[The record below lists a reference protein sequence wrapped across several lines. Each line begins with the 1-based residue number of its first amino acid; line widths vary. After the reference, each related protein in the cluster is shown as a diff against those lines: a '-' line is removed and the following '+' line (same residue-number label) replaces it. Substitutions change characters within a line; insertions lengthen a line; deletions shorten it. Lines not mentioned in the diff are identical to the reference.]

1 MQIPGFKVVRLIA
14 EGGMATV
21 YLAIQE
27 SLGRFVALKLLKK
40 FDNPEQSNRFLNE
53 GRIIASLNHQNIITI
68 HDIGVFGDQHY
79 ISMEYPEGG
88 DLKARL
94 KGGMPAHAALDLIE
108 GIGSCLDFVHR
119 KGIVHRDIKPGN
131 ILFRKDDTPVL
142 TDFGIAK
149 QLEQDTN
156 LTMDGTAIGSPYYLS
171 PEQAECKPLDGRTDI
186 YGLGIVLFEM
196 LMGRKPY
203 KGKSYIEIV
212 MAHKT
217 EPIPSL
223 SPHLQVYQ
231 GLLERMIAKDP
242 KDRFRSAREM
252 LKFLRKLDPIDTMEI
267 APRKGAGSIPGGQD
281 TGAVERDVGTTMNAN
296 QPARPAG
303 SSKAQKAGKDK
314 GATPSRP
321 ESGSEPLSY
330 RLRWPIMGMVTLLIT
345 GSIWTTYQFKDEP
358 NPRSEA
364 RHAVKQP
371 SGRFLKAPDNPMAPR
386 ASKQGKQPTAGIAAG
401 ARQQGTLASTP
412 ALSGSAGNTAA
423 SSPDVDPRKAAQLR
437 RQRQIQGYLSK
448 ARQAMA
454 TSRLTMPERDSAFY
468 YYQQVIDR
476 SPKNKEALLGLKKI
490 ANRYAYLAEKE
501 MDRRDREKAKR
512 YILRG
517 LKVQGNH
524 PKLNDLDTRIS
535 QLEEKERKVAEY
547 LSAANRSLNSS
558 KLTKPPKDNAY
569 HYYQKVLKLS
579 PGNKSARR
587 GITRVADRYAD
598 LAEKEIDQYRYA
610 KAKEYVNLGLGV
622 QPKHPRLIDLRTRT
636 NAVEDVPRRFFGKIK
651 SIFD

>member
-1 MQIPGFKVVRLIA
+1 MQLRKKELAGNEMQIPGFKVVRLIA

-40 FDNPEQSNRFLNE
+40 IDNPEQSNRFLNE

-94 KGGMPAHAALDLIE
+94 KGGMPPHAALDLIE

-196 LMGRKPY
+196 LMGHKPY

-223 SPHLQVYQ
+223 SPHLQSYQ
-231 GLLERMIAKDP
+231 GLLERMVAKDP

-252 LKFLRKLDPIDTMEI
+252 VKTLRKLDPIDTVKVVS
-267 APRKGAGSIPGGQD
+267 RKDAGSIPEAQD
-281 TGAVERDVGTTMNAN
+281 TAAVEREVGTTMKVNG
-296 QPARPAG
+296 PSRPAG
-303 SSKAQKAGKDK
+303 SSKARKTGKDK
-314 GATPSRP
+314 GAVPSRP
-321 ESGSEPLSY
+321 EPGSEP
-330 RLRWPIMGMVTLLIT
+330 
-345 GSIWTTYQFKDEP
+345 
-358 NPRSEA
+358 SELQA
-364 RHAVKQP
+364 ALAHHGHGGASHNRIP
-371 SGRFLKAPDNPMAPR
+371 LDNLP
-386 ASKQGKQPTAGIAAG
+386 
-401 ARQQGTLASTP
+401 
-412 ALSGSAGNTAA
+412 
-423 SSPDVDPRKAAQLR
+423 
-437 RQRQIQGYLSK
+437 
-448 ARQAMA
+448 
-454 TSRLTMPERDSAFY
+454 
-468 YYQQVIDR
+468 
-476 SPKNKEALLGLKKI
+476 
-490 ANRYAYLAEKE
+490 
-501 MDRRDREKAKR
+501 
-512 YILRG
+512 
-517 LKVQGNH
+517 VQGRAQ
-524 PKLNDLDTRIS
+524 PQIRCPDL
-535 QLEEKERKVAEY
+535 L
-547 LSAANRSLNSS
+547 
-558 KLTKPPKDNAY
+558 
-569 HYYQKVLKLS
+569 
-579 PGNKSARR
+579 
-587 GITRVADRYAD
+587 
-598 LAEKEIDQYRYA
+598 
-610 KAKEYVNLGLGV
+610 
-622 QPKHPRLIDLRTRT
+622 
-636 NAVEDVPRRFFGKIK
+636 
-651 SIFD
+651 